1 MGRLIKIITWLV
13 AGFVALFTLAAVA
26 IFVFFEPN
34 DFREDIARAVKE
46 ATGRELVIDGD
57 IALDL
62 FPWIAIEIGNTSF
75 GNAPGFGAE
84 PMVRFELARLR
95 VRLMP
100 LLLRREITVATA
112 EIESLTL
119 NLQVNALG
127 TGNWESLVPK
137 EASESPDDSAPKN
150 RAMTD
155 IAGLELRNATIRYQD
170 AASGDNYVLSEVQM
184 SLGRISG
191 KDTISIAGLSV
202 EGVLDGVADRPTT
215 FKFRTGGI
223 EIQTVAQ
230 VVALQPLELSA
241 LGIDITAQV
250 EAFSYAGDI
259 TPVAS
264 IEIAEFSPGR
274 LMRVFGVDAPET
286 ADPAALSRASIAA
299 QVKITGATVELTELQ
314 IKLDDTTVRGT
325 LSVPRDAGGVYR
337 FDLVADA
344 IELDRYLQPTA
355 ESAGSTGA
363 SAPVEIPV
371 DLIKPLHVDGKL
383 RATEVKFAGLVFENV
398 ELGVNA
404 AAGRM
409 RLQPISAG
417 FYGGHY
423 SGDVS
428 IDVASTIP
436 VVSLNEKIENVDMA
450 QLAKAMFDQEN
461 ITGTISGAFKLT
473 THGNDTLQMQRN
485 LAGNLSFQLQ
495 EGTFEGTDVWYEL
508 RRARALIKGLEAPQ
522 PSLPPRTRFNSVVA
536 TGVVKDGIMRNND
549 LFVELPFMRLTG
561 GGQVDL
567 VAATIDYHL
576 IARVFDR
583 PEMLQNATQEE
594 LNAFTQAEI
603 PLRIS
608 GSLTSPSVKPD
619 LEKLLRKRIED
630 EIKDKLKERLK
641 DLFGG

>member
-1 MGRLIKIITWLV
+1 MGRLIKVLAWLV
-13 AGFVALFTLAAVA
+13 AGFVALLVLAAVA

-34 DFREDIARAVKE
+34 DFREDIAAAVRE
-46 ATGRELVIDGD
+46 TTGRELVIDGD
-57 IALDL
+57 ISLDL
-62 FPWIAIEIGNTSF
+62 FPWIAIEIGSTSF
-75 GNAPGFGAE
+75 GNAPGFGDE
-84 PMVRFELARLR
+84 PMARFDLARLR

-100 LLLRREITVATA
+100 LLLRREITVATV
-112 EIESLTL
+112 EIESLIL

-127 TGNWESLVPK
+127 AGNWENLVPEK
-137 EASESPDDSAPKN
+137 TSESADSATPAP
-150 RAMTD
+150 AMTD
-155 IAGLELRNATIRYQD
+155 IAGFELRNASIRYQD
-170 AASGDNYVLSEVQM
+170 AGSGDNYALSEAQI

-191 KDTISIAGLSV
+191 KESISIAGLSV
-202 EGVLDGVADRPTT
+202 EGVLDGVADMPTT
-215 FKFRTGGI
+215 LKFRTGGI
-223 EIQTVAQ
+223 EIQTAAQ
-230 VVALQPLELSA
+230 VVALQPLELSV

-264 IEIAEFSPGR
+264 IEIAEFSPKR

-286 ADPAALSRASIAA
+286 ADAAALSRVSIAA
-299 QVKITGATVELTELQ
+299 QVKIKGASVELTELQ
-314 IKLDDTTVRGT
+314 IKLDDTTLSGT
-325 LSVPRDAGGVYR
+325 LSVPRDADGIYR

-355 ESAGSTGA
+355 ESAGSAGA

-383 RATEVKFAGLVFENV
+383 RLTAVKFAGLVFENV

-423 SGDVS
+423 RGDVS

-461 ITGTISGAFKLT
+461 ITGTISGAFNLT
-473 THGNDTLQMQRN
+473 THGNNTLQMLRN

-522 PSLPPRTRFNSVVA
+522 PSLPPRTRFNSIAA
-536 TGVVKDGIMRNND
+536 TGVVKNGIMRNND

-567 VAATIDYHL
+567 VAATIDYNL
-576 IARVFDR
+576 IARVLDR
-583 PEMLQNATQEE
+583 PGLLQNATQEE
-594 LNAFTQAEI
+594 LNEFTQAEI

-608 GSLTSPSVKPD
+608 GPLTSPSVKPD

-630 EIKDKLKERLK
+630 KIKDKLKERLK